1 VFFIEINLNLL
12 SALDYAI
19 NWAVVS
25 LGLSVSVA
33 FGQLRNCFSP
43 IFFGCILG
51 SETPKGA
58 AENPSL
64 DSHFTHH

>member
-43 IFFGCILG
+43 QLA
-51 SETPKGA
+51 ETKG
-58 AENPSL
+58 
-64 DSHFTHH
+64 

>member
-19 NWAVVS
+19 NWAVVL

-33 FGQLRNCFSP
+33 FGQLGNCFSP
-43 IFFGCILG
+43 ERAPQLA
-51 SETPKGA
+51 ETKG
-58 AENPSL
+58 
-64 DSHFTHH
+64 

>member
-1 VFFIEINLNLL
+1 MIIIKMLFIKINLNLL

-43 IFFGCILG
+43 QLA
-51 SETPKGA
+51 ETKG
-58 AENPSL
+58 
-64 DSHFTHH
+64 